1 MAKLGIRMRIYNKNT
16 SADPDIW
23 SPDMAYARQLMEK
36 DGVTIVRSPAA
47 TSHSDF
53 ANMKEINL
61 IEWNARYKNV
71 LSYMQWRGVKF
82 LRRVTKAYLHAVV
95 EATPHDTG
103 NAVRNWSV
111 VDSKEG
117 SVPAYVDMKGE
128 PVDQAEAIDQALAA
142 GDAVID
148 GLKRYSQ
155 PVVANSTPYIDL
167 LDVGYSGQAPQGMT
181 LYGEAAVQKEWDAF
195 HAEGDGL
202 LKKAEAA
209 RELGSRRKK

>member
-1 MAKLGIRMRIYNKNT
+1 MANLNIRMRIYNKNT
-16 SADPDIW
+16 IADPDLW
-23 SPDMAYARQLMEK
+23 SPDMDYARKMMDQE
-36 DGVTIVRSPAA
+36 GVTIVRSPTETA
-47 TSHSDF
+47 HSDF

-71 LSYMQWRGVKF
+71 LSYMQWRGVRF
-82 LRRVTKAYLHAVV
+82 LRRVTRAYLHAVV

-103 NAVRNWSV
+103 NAIRNWSV

-117 SVPAYVDMKGE
+117 SVPGYVNMKYE
-128 PVDQAEAIDQALAA
+128 PVDQSEAIEQTLAV
-142 GDAVID
+142 GDDVID
-148 GLKRYSQ
+148 GLRRYSR

-167 LDVGYSGQAPQGMT
+167 LDVGYSKQAPQGMT
-181 LYGEAAVQKEWDAF
+181 LHGEAAVQREWDAF
-195 HAEGDGL
+195 HSEGDGL